1 MSLCSRCESVERE
14 NERDAEDSNAA
25 RQAGDDEDEK
35 RNSTSWSLFL
45 NLQKQNP
52 TEERSDDGYNAAP
65 RHPNLVPVEDVS
77 IPSWKRSTGGTAN
90 SAPPPAAEAAAP
102 GAASAAPGAEA
113 QASPAAAA
121 NGIGVAP
128 AAAEAGEA
136 AVPVDAEGG
145 A

>member
-45 NLQKQNP
+45 NLQKKIQQRSVP
-52 TEERSDDGYNAAP
+52 TTAP

>member
-1 MSLCSRCESVERE
+1 LVSLP
-14 NERDAEDSNAA
+14 
-25 RQAGDDEDEK
+25 QPPK
-35 RNSTSWSLFL
+35 
-45 NLQKQNP
+45 KNP